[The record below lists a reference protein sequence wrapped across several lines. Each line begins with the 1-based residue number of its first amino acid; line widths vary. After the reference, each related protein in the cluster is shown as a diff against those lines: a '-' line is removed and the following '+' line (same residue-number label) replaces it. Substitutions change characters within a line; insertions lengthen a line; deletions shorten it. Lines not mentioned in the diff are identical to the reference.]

1 MNTTA
6 TAARHAD
13 ELLAENLSLYK
24 LLTQVRVAAGD
35 PHGRLMQDELV
46 ARIAVLATGVPPVS
60 GSAPASPLA
69 ERFRE
74 SLLNL
79 SRRIESQVQTGQ
91 PATLTGND
99 STLLL
104 SVSALI
110 AEASRRLQS
119 AREPRAIEVSEAPL
133 DDTRICIRCHH
144 CNRDGD
150 RLACGLTDDVAC
162 ADERQNPDGC
172 GPSGIHFL
180 AKAGR

>member
-1 MNTTA
+1 MSPTA

-13 ELLAENLSLYK
+13 ELLAENLSLYR
-24 LLTQVRVAAGD
+24 LLAKVREAAGD
-35 PHGRLMQDELV
+35 PHGRLMQDDLV

-60 GSAPASPLA
+60 GPSTASPLA

-79 SRRIESQVQTGQ
+79 SRRIETQVRTGQ
-91 PATLTGND
+91 PADLTLND
-99 STLLL
+99 ATMLL

-119 AREPRAIEVSEAPL
+119 AREPRAIEVAEVPL
-133 DDTRICIRCHH
+133 DDARICIKCHH

-150 RLACGLTDDVAC
+150 RLACGLTDNVAC
-162 ADERQNPDGC
+162 ADERHNPDGC
-172 GPSGIHFL
+172 GPSGVHFL
-180 AKAGR
+180 AKAGK

>member
-1 MNTTA
+1 MNATA

-13 ELLAENLSLYK
+13 ELLAENMSLY
-24 LLTQVRVAAGD
+24 LLLASVREAAGD

-46 ARIAVLATGVPPVS
+46 ARIAVLAEGVEPVS
-60 GSAPASPLA
+60 GPPTASPLA

-79 SRRIESQVQTGQ
+79 SRRIETQVRTRE
-91 PATLTGND
+91 PAVLTLND
-99 STLLL
+99 ATLLL

-110 AEASRRLQS
+110 AEASSRLRS
-119 AREPRAIEVSEAPL
+119 AREPKAIEVSEVPL
-133 DDTRICIRCHH
+133 DDARICVKCHH
-144 CNRDGD
+144 CQRGID

-162 ADERQNPDGC
+162 ADERQNADGC

-180 AKAGR
+180 AKA